1 MSDKVFN
8 YVLFGVKS
16 IIGFVGVLTFLLIVM
31 GEETDEKG
39 EKLHSLGMID
49 AGIVTSYIVS
59 ILCIVL
65 WIGFSLWGIVSNFK
79 KSIPLLLTLGVFA
92 IMFFISYSLASD
104 EIMETWK
111 KKPDLFTPSNA
122 KWTDVGIFIM
132 YAMLIGT
139 VLTIV
144 VSEITKLF
152 K

>member
-1 MSDKVFN
+1 MSDKIFN

-31 GEETDEKG
+31 GEETNEKG
-39 EKLHSLGMID
+39 EKLHSLGSID

-65 WIGFSLWGIVSNFK
+65 WIGFSIWGIVANFK
-79 KSIPLLLTLGVFA
+79 KSIPMLISLGVFA
-92 IMFFISYSLASD
+92 LLFFISYSLASD
-104 EIMETWK
+104 ELMETWK
-111 KKPDLFTPSNA
+111 KKPDLFTPSSA
-122 KWTDVGIFIM
+122 KWSDVGIFLM
-132 YAMLIGT
+132 YAMLILT

>member
-1 MSDKVFN
+1 MSDKIFN

-39 EKLHSLGMID
+39 EKLHSLASID

-59 ILCIVL
+59 ILCIFL
-65 WIGFSLWGIVSNFK
+65 WIAFSVWGIVANFK
-79 KSIPLLLTLGVFA
+79 KSIPMLLTLGVFA

-139 VLTIV
+139 VLTII

>member
-8 YVLFGVKS
+8 YVLLGVKA

-31 GEETDEKG
+31 GEKTDEKG
-39 EKLHSLGMID
+39 EKLHSLGSID

-65 WIGFSLWGIVSNFK
+65 WIAFSIWGVVSNIK
-79 KSIPLLLTLGVFA
+79 KSIPMLISLGLFA
-92 IMFFISYSLASD
+92 VLFFISYAMASD

-111 KKPDLFTPSNA
+111 KKPDLFTPSNV
-122 KWTDVGIFIM
+122 KWTDVGIFVM
-132 YAMLIGT
+132 YAMLILT
-139 VLTIV
+139 VITIV